1 MRTIYVLSL
10 VTVAKINPPCFDK
23 RWRYRVPPPR
33 PFMSFCQCLSIINT
47 DVCVE
52 FYEILNILSASK
64 SPEDIL
70 RFDTLPWQQYFRYQY
85 SLDSF
90 TSAVFWHYSDEVWS
104 KLGKSKMLNSKHF
117 KMTHFLLPVGGAITL
132 PHNCHIDAIGFIHR
146 TNHWIVIKIR
156 QCMWTLL
163 DTSCL
168 SILAITSS
176 PRHGQTIRDIK
187 NPSAI

>member
-104 KLGKSKMLNSKHF
+104 KLGKRCWIQSLL

>member
-1 MRTIYVLSL
+1 M
-10 VTVAKINPPCFDK
+10 
-23 RWRYRVPPPR
+23 PPPR

-90 TSAVFWHYSDEVWS
+90 TSAVFDIILMKFEANW
-104 KLGKSKMLNSKHF
+104 GKSKMLNSKHF
-117 KMTHFLLPVGGAITL
+117 KNDTL
-132 PHNCHIDAIGFIHR
+132 PAAS
-146 TNHWIVIKIR
+146 W
-156 QCMWTLL
+156 WAL
-163 DTSCL
+163 
-168 SILAITSS
+168 
-176 PRHGQTIRDIK
+176 
-187 NPSAI
+187 

>member
-33 PFMSFCQCLSIINT
+33 PFMSFCQFLSIINT

-85 SLDSF
+85 SLQSF
-90 TSAVFWHYSDEVWS
+90 TSAMFLQYSDEV
-104 KLGKSKMLNSKHF
+104 
-117 KMTHFLLPVGGAITL
+117 
-132 PHNCHIDAIGFIHR
+132 
-146 TNHWIVIKIR
+146 
-156 QCMWTLL
+156 
-163 DTSCL
+163 
-168 SILAITSS
+168 
-176 PRHGQTIRDIK
+176 
-187 NPSAI
+187 